1 MLVPHP
7 VYSGREMPLERLD
20 WWFNA
25 GVNGRSG
32 NSPNSPFS
40 RGNDIRFWDLL
51 CYAQADLGGKG
62 RGSVVWEISGVG
74 SLKWVRRLFC
84 IYIYLSFSS
93 Y

>member
-1 MLVPHP
+1 MLELMV
-7 VYSGREMPLERLD
+7 
-20 WWFNA
+20 
-25 GVNGRSG
+25 GVAILRIVRSHG
-32 NSPNSPFS
+32 AM
-40 RGNDIRFWDLL
+40 I
-51 CYAQADLGGKG
+51 LGFGIFCAMLKLIWGGEG